1 MRDTACARGA
11 LIAVAVRPEG
21 AFKRMRDPVCR
32 CMCVSEREREGER
45 ERERERERA
54 RSLVIPRKSRFRVQG
69 STQ

>member
-45 ERERERERA
+45 EREREGA
-54 RSLVIPRKSRFRVQG
+54 KHTCIITG
-69 STQ
+69 SM